1 MSMEVNKVLGEVH
14 KAEDFVMP
22 RRALTRAANSAPTS
36 VNQAAAASNQPAEL
50 NTVVAE
56 LEVVS
61 QIFDRRLQFTVNRD
75 LDQVVV
81 KVIDKTTDRVIKE
94 IPPAELQRVHS
105 RIREAI
111 GLFVDEQI

>member
-1 MSMEVNKVLGEVH
+1 MSMEVSRVFGEAH
-14 KAEDFVMP
+14 NSEFLSMQQRSAQQ
-22 RRALTRAANSAPTS
+22 ALQSGRSAAQRSIP
-36 VNQAAAASNQPAEL
+36 AAAADLDSVL
-50 NTVVAE
+50 GDLLSVT
-56 LEVVS
+56 
-61 QIFDRRLQFTVNRD
+61 QIFNHRLQFTVNQD

>member
-1 MSMEVNKVLGEVH
+1 MSMEVSRVFGEAH
-14 KAEDFVMP
+14 NSEFLSMQQ
-22 RRALTRAANSAPTS
+22 RAAQQVLHGNR
-36 VNQAAAASNQPAEL
+36 AAAAQRSIPAADLDSVLGDLL
-50 NTVVAE
+50 NVT
-56 LEVVS
+56 
-61 QIFDRRLQFTVNRD
+61 QIFNHRLQFTVNQD